1 MVGRGLFALCCI
13 GLAGLFVA
21 SCSGKPSV
29 PKELLELCR
38 SSDLGDRS
46 SAAAAFALAG
56 APAVDYVEIGLA
68 DASANCRWTAAGA
81 AALLGTEA
89 NRLLTTL
96 QSLKASDSNASVRQM
111 AQMAANR
118 VGGAA
123 AGEPP
128 DTVSLVVDSEA
139 GALSLSVKP
148 DDMLQ
153 GLRNVLEKRRN
164 SK

>member
-1 MVGRGLFALCCI
+1 MRGYGLFALCSV
-13 GLAGLFVA
+13 GLAGLLVA
-21 SCSGKPSV
+21 CSGKPSV
-29 PKELLELCR
+29 SKELLDLCR

-46 SAAAAFALAG
+46 SAAADFALSG
-56 APAVDYVEIGLA
+56 AQAVDYVEIGLA

-89 NRLLTTL
+89 NRLLSSL
-96 QSLKASDSNASVRQM
+96 QMLKESDSNPSVRQM
-111 AQMAANR
+111 AQMAAHK
-118 VGGAA
+118 VGGPA

-128 DTVSLVVDSEA
+128 DTVSLGVDSEA
-139 GALSLSVKP
+139 GAVSLSVEP

-153 GLRNVLEKRRN
+153 GLRNVVEKRRN